1 MRFGGASS
9 SRSLPLRRGGGD
21 KESQPRRTVKQILQ
35 RMGSRRVSTTKNN
48 SSSKLRASQTS
59 RTSTLSSALQPTGSS
74 GALTALPRMETI
86 PSDSTRETERES
98 GLSELTER
106 ELSDLQSFRSGPSE
120 RSMDSAALERGA
132 TAAEEDGGGRLRFE
146 EDEDDEDE
154 LEDDVELFPRFP
166 DPQDGTVDRIREW
179 VDRRAVQIETAK
191 LKQQINMLRTGML
204 RPLVPSDKGYL
215 DETASA
221 VAVDPR
227 RLEALLSARGAG
239 GALMEGDVLQQ
250 TKHAGLGAN
259 QGRGAAGLG
268 LSGSQSAQGPT
279 PISPRLPQLQGSR
292 GGGGVLGL
300 DSEPAAF
307 LDLAE
312 EMSTPQG
319 RSFSRT
325 KRIYRPIG
333 EQFFGRSA
341 FDLH

>member
-1 MRFGGASS
+1 MDQTVSQRIRDGQDVDEKGSSSSKSETVTAEGPTLDRKSSTVTFAAGGPEERLFTDEESGGNSGKEKGNVRFGGASS

-35 RMGSRRVSTTKNN
+35 RMGPRRVSTTKNN

-215 DETASA
+215 D
-221 VAVDPR
+221 
-227 RLEALLSARGAG
+227 
-239 GALMEGDVLQQ
+239 
-250 TKHAGLGAN
+250 
-259 QGRGAAGLG
+259 
-268 LSGSQSAQGPT
+268 
-279 PISPRLPQLQGSR
+279 
-292 GGGGVLGL
+292 
-300 DSEPAAF
+300 
-307 LDLAE
+307 
-312 EMSTPQG
+312 
-319 RSFSRT
+319 
-325 KRIYRPIG
+325 
-333 EQFFGRSA
+333 
-341 FDLH
+341 